1 MFGKPKPEG
10 NPEFPNPELSPP
22 PMSET
27 SQPQK
32 AALSRQTDSEKSE
45 LVNTVERISR
55 IVSPYFIVLVGL
67 FLYEDNFLM
76 GTVLIAIGILSLLK
90 VSWQDIT
97 AVFDRLKK
105 VINKS

>member
-1 MFGKPKPEG
+1 MFSKPKKEDLSDD
-10 NPEFPNPELSPP
+10 NPELSPL

-27 SQPQK
+27 SQQQK
-32 AALSRQTDSEKSE
+32 TALSRQTESEKSE
-45 LVNTVERISR
+45 LVNTVERISL

-76 GTVLIAIGILSLLK
+76 GTVLIVIGILSLLK

-97 AVFDRLKK
+97 VVFERLKK
-105 VINKS
+105 AINKS